1 VPTQMTDKEIEEWE
15 NGRDLL
21 AEIDADVEDLVAGR
35 TVLATHSVEVS
46 AEVHE
51 LRTRPTT

>member
-1 VPTQMTDKEIEEWE
+1 MTDKEIEEWE

-21 AEIDADVEDLVAGR
+21 ADVEDLVAGR

-51 LRTRPTT
+51 LRMRPTT

>member
-1 VPTQMTDKEIEEWE
+1 MPAQMTDKEIEEWE

-21 AEIDADVEDLVAGR
+21 AEINEGIDDLVAGR
-35 TVLATHSVEVS
+35 TVPVTHSVEVS

-51 LRTRPTT
+51 LQMRPTT